1 MSESRHVTIQDFLRI
16 LDSLDQDVPVRPGV
30 LKAAIVQHYHREHTR
45 TELARSIMAMTDE
58 ELDIIIKATE
68 AKSG

>member
-1 MSESRHVTIQDFLRI
+1 MAESRAITIQDLLRI

-45 TELARSIMAMTDE
+45 SELAKSILAMSDE
-58 ELDIIIKATE
+58 ELDIVIKATE